1 MIIQIANIGAGFILA
16 APKVK
21 QYVGKNEIE
30 KFENVIAPYLNHV
43 GFIELGI
50 GTLALLARLGI
61 TNFHISDFGASFP
74 QAIPAILMGTLIA
87 TRFFDK
93 YPNAKGYITKLEK
106 YHVELGFLGIA
117 VGVGSLLFGCP
128 WPLVCGQ
135 LLRW

>member
-30 KFENVIAPYLNHV
+30 KFEKVIAPYLNHV
-43 GFIELGI
+43 GLIELAI
-50 GTLALLARLGI
+50 GTLALLTRFGI

-74 QAIPAILMGTLIA
+74 QAIPAMLMGALIA
-87 TRFFDK
+87 VGFFDK
-93 YPNAKGYITKLEK
+93 YPKPQEYIAKLEK

>member
-21 QYVGKNEIE
+21 EYVGRNEIE
-30 KFENVIAPYLNHV
+30 KFERLIAPYRNRV
-43 GFIELGI
+43 GLIELGI
-50 GTLALLARLGI
+50 GVVALMYRLGI

-74 QAIPAILMGTLIA
+74 QAIPAILMGAVIA
-87 TRFFDK
+87 TGYFDK
-93 YPNAKGYITKLEK
+93 YPKAKEYINKLDK

-128 WPLVCGQ
+128 WPLICGQ
-135 LLRW
+135 LLR